1 MKNDSMLLTKIE
13 GHFPDSVIETR
24 RERGES
30 MVRVK
35 REDIIDILL
44 YLRDDEAMSFQFLMD
59 VTAVDWPGRDPRF
72 EIVYHLY
79 SLTHTH
85 RLRVKSDIPEKD
97 PVIDSATSV
106 WKGANWFER
115 EVWDMYGI
123 SFNGHPDLRR
133 ILMYEDFEGHPLRKD
148 YRKDK
153 RQPTVPSLSFPDPR
167 KDVRRVIKASDLKRG
182 TEEKNGG
189 REGSRGR
196 ED

>member
-1 MKNDSMLLTKIE
+1 MKNSSPLLDQIALRFPE
-13 GHFPDSVIETR
+13 GVTEKK
-24 RERGES
+24 RERGEEI
-30 MVRVK
+30 VRVK
-35 REDIIDILL
+35 REDILEMLL
-44 YLRDDEAMSFQFLMD
+44 YLRDEEAMSFNYLMD
-59 VTAVDWPGRDPRF
+59 ITAVDWPGRRPRF

-79 SLTHTH
+79 SLTHRH
-85 RLRVKSDIPEKD
+85 RLRIKSDIPEED
-97 PVIDSATSV
+97 PVIDSATSL

-123 SFNGHPDLRR
+123 RFNNHPDLRR

-167 KDVRRVIKASDLKRG
+167 KDVRRVIKASDLRRERN
-182 TEEKNGG
+182 EESNE
-189 REGSRGR
+189 REGADEK